1 MERLR
6 NAGGLYD
13 GPSGCSWGEGG
24 ILNVVPWEYIKLRDD
39 VVDRPLACAVTED
52 TEQKVKPAAC
62 WLPPPPTL
70 PLMTISR
77 K

>member
-13 GPSGCSWGEGG
+13 GPSGCLEGG
-24 ILNVVPWEYIKLRDD
+24 GSLNVMPWEYIEVRHD
-39 VVDRPLACAVTED
+39 VVDRPVVCAFAGD
-52 TEQKVKPAAC
+52 TEQKVKPATC
-62 WLPPPPTL
+62 WLPHPSTL